1 MCSLINPS
9 FHSQYIFFLSSNTLF
24 GINSFNELQASPKIY
39 RRWIRLLVWDERKNQ
54 WATALSPYNLTRKL
68 NWRFNSGCTW
78 LLGCYHMW
86 RQNTRKL
93 GNWARSICSK
103 HGKKVDSTEL
113 FKRKVIKK
121 GNIFFYDVIYWV
133 ALIYPNNN
141 MPRTRHHKRKPP
153 KMESISTTFL
163 LIFTSHHPKSPPP
176 NSLRI
181 GLILYLCKIN

>member
-9 FHSQYIFFLSSNTLF
+9 FHLQYIFFLSSNTLF

-153 KMESISTTFL
+153 KM
-163 LIFTSHHPKSPPP
+163 
-176 NSLRI
+176 
-181 GLILYLCKIN
+181 